1 MGGYLKMIGYENNT
15 SHPAYRREMDSLDR
29 ENAIASRAEE
39 IAKDIESKPYES
51 DDLYCGVER
60 AEEKYRVEI
69 TVLIN
74 NGAYLKA
81 AEKIAELMDAAR
93 ARRAEWQ
100 AEELAYKEF
109 E

>member
-1 MGGYLKMIGYENNT
+1 MIGYENNT
-15 SHPAYRREMDSLDR
+15 SHPAYRRFADDADR
-29 ENAIASRAEE
+29 ENAIALRAEQ
-39 IAKDIESKPYES
+39 IAKDIEALPYEA

-60 AEEKYRVEI
+60 AEEKFLIEI

-81 AEKIAELMDAAR
+81 AEKLEALMDAAR
-93 ARRAEWQ
+93 SRRAEWQ

>member
-1 MGGYLKMIGYENNT
+1 MIGYENNT
-15 SHPAYRREMDSLDR
+15 SHPAYAAMC
-29 ENAIASRAEE
+29 RAEAEQDAFERRVEELAAE
-39 IAKDIESKPYES
+39 IEAAPFEA

-60 AEEKYRVEI
+60 AEEKFLIEI

-81 AEKIAELMDAAR
+81 AEKLEALMDAAR

-100 AEELAYKEF
+100 AEQKAEKEF
-109 E
+109 EGVK

>member
-1 MGGYLKMIGYENNT
+1 MIGYEAGFT
-15 SHPAYRREMDSLDR
+15 V
-29 ENAIASRAEE
+29 AEE
-39 IAKDIESKPYES
+39 GRQAKEDEIDARIEELTAEIESKPYEA

-60 AEEKYRVEI
+60 AEEKARVEI
-69 TVLIN
+69 AVLIN

-81 AEKIAELMDAAR
+81 AEKLEILMDAAR
-93 ARRAEWQ
+93 SRRAEWQ

>member
-1 MGGYLKMIGYENNT
+1 MIGYEAGLT
-15 SHPAYRREMDSLDR
+15 AHEEREQ
-29 ENAIASRAEE
+29 AISDAFYARIEELTAE
-39 IAKDIESKPYES
+39 IESKPYEA

-81 AEKIAELMDAAR
+81 AEKLEILMDAAR
-93 ARRAEWQ
+93 SRRAEWQ
-100 AEELAYKEF
+100 AEEQAQKEF
-109 E
+109 K

>member
-1 MGGYLKMIGYENNT
+1 MIGYEAGLT
-15 SHPAYRREMDSLDR
+15 AHEEREQ
-29 ENAIASRAEE
+29 AISDAFYARIEELKAE
-39 IAKDIESKPYES
+39 IESKPYEA

-60 AEEKYRVEI
+60 AEEKFLIEI

-81 AEKIAELMDAAR
+81 AEKLEALMDAAR

-100 AEELAYKEF
+100 AEQLAEKEF
-109 E
+109 EGAK

>member
-1 MGGYLKMIGYENNT
+1 MIGYETNT
-15 SHPAYRREMDSLDR
+15 SHHGYAAMC
-29 ENAIASRAEE
+29 RAEAEQDAFEQRVEELTAE
-39 IAKDIESKPYES
+39 IEASPFEA

-69 TVLIN
+69 AVLIN

-81 AEKIAELMDAAR
+81 AEKLEALMDAAR

-100 AEELAYKEF
+100 AEEQARKEF

>member
-1 MGGYLKMIGYENNT
+1 MIGYENNT
-15 SHPAYRREMDSLDR
+15 SHPGYKREMDDLDR
-29 ENAIASRAEE
+29 ENAIALRAEE
-39 IAKDIESKPYES
+39 IAKDIEALPYEA

-81 AEKIAELMDAAR
+81 AEKLEALMDAAR
-93 ARRAEWQ
+93 SRRAEWQ
-100 AEELAYKEF
+100 AEEKARKEF
-109 E
+109 DND

>member
-1 MGGYLKMIGYENNT
+1 MIGYEAGFT
-15 SHPAYRREMDSLDR
+15 V
-29 ENAIASRAEE
+29 AEE
-39 IAKDIESKPYES
+39 RRQAKEDAFYARIEKLTAEIEAAPFEA

-81 AEKIAELMDAAR
+81 AEKLEALMDAAR

-100 AEELAYKEF
+100 AEQKAEKEF
-109 E
+109 EGVK

>member
-1 MGGYLKMIGYENNT
+1 MIGYEAGFT
-15 SHPAYRREMDSLDR
+15 VSEERRQSKEDEIDARIEELT
-29 ENAIASRAEE
+29 AE
-39 IAKDIESKPYES
+39 IESKPYEA

-60 AEEKYRVEI
+60 AEEKFLIEI

-81 AEKIAELMDAAR
+81 AEKLEALMDAAR
-93 ARRAEWQ
+93 SRRAEWQ
-100 AEELAYKEF
+100 AEEQALEDF

>member
-1 MGGYLKMIGYENNT
+1 MIGYEAGLT
-15 SHPAYRREMDSLDR
+15 AHEEREQ
-29 ENAIASRAEE
+29 AISDAFYARIEELTAE
-39 IAKDIESKPYES
+39 IESKPYEA

-81 AEKIAELMDAAR
+81 VEKLEILMDAAR
-93 ARRAEWQ
+93 SRRAEWQ
-100 AEELAYKEF
+100 AEEQAQKEF
-109 E
+109 K